1 MAHISCKIIILFSII
16 IENSKQK
23 VYICIM
29 TLKYDEAKH
38 RFIQQWGALGSA
50 WGISRT
56 MAQIQAVLLLSPE
69 PMTADDL
76 MEELGIS
83 RGNVSMS
90 LKSLIDWGVATKEFK
105 AGERKE
111 YFKAEKDIYR
121 VATQVAHERR
131 KRELEP
137 VLHML
142 ESIKDMDDQEVSK
155 SKREEMK
162 KVGSNI
168 LDLAKKSD
176 SLLKKFISAEK
187 NWFLNKIMKL

>member
-1 MAHISCKIIILFSII
+1 
-16 IENSKQK
+16 
-23 VYICIM
+23 M
-29 TLKYDEAKH
+29 TMKYTDAKH
-38 RFIQQWGALGSA
+38 RFIQQWGALGTA

-56 MAQIQAVLLLSPE
+56 MAQIQAVLLLSPV
-69 PMTADDL
+69 PMTADEL

-90 LKSLIDWGVATKEFK
+90 LKSLIEWGVATKEYK
-105 AGERKE
+105 VGERKE
-111 YFKAEKDIYR
+111 YFRAEKDIYR

-142 ESIKDMDDQEVSK
+142 ESIKHMDDPDVSK
-155 SKREEMK
+155 SKKEEMK
-162 KVGSNI
+162 SVTDNI

-176 SLLKKFISAEK
+176 KLLKTFISAEK